1 MYKNFQHKI
10 LVFALM
16 MEYFEDNSLFVIN
29 YLEFR
34 GNLKPFVV
42 KYKWQYI
49 KLSGP
54 NFRFK
59 FWYKT

>member
-42 KYKWQYI
+42 KYK
-49 KLSGP
+49 
-54 NFRFK
+54 
-59 FWYKT
+59 